1 MREIEIK
8 ADRPSLRLDL
18 FLTQTISGLSRTK
31 IKELIEKGLVLI
43 DGKKAKP
50 SFRLKGDEVIK
61 VILKEESE
69 PSTLLP
75 EPISIEVLYEDED
88 IAVVNKPPGMLVHPT
103 SKIRSG
109 TLVNALLYRIKD
121 LGPIGGVLRPG
132 LVHRLDKGTSG
143 VLVVAKN
150 ERAHAALLHQ
160 FKERKV
166 KKIYLALVYGPLEGE
181 GEVKLSIGYHP
192 RYGLKR
198 IPKGKKAKEAVT
210 LWRSERIFGDFSLLE
225 VTPITGRTHQIRV
238 HLSSIGHPL
247 VGDPV
252 YGRKKW
258 TKRIPQ
264 TLKIIIDGFSRPA
277 LHAFKLGFFHPR
289 DNRWVEFAAPLPQDM
304 KELLEKIHAYYKG
317 QTN

>member
-18 FLTQTISGLSRTK
+18 FLAQTISGLSRTK

-43 DGKKAKP
+43 DGQKAKP

-75 EPISIEVLYEDED
+75 EPIPIEVLYEDED
-88 IAVVNKPPGMLVHPT
+88 IVVVNKPPGMLVHPT

-121 LGPIGGVLRPG
+121 LSPIGGVLRPG
-132 LVHRLDKGTSG
+132 IVHRLDKGTSG

-166 KKIYLALVYGPLEGE
+166 KKDLPC
-181 GEVKLSIGYHP
+181 P
-192 RYGLKR
+192 GLWSFR
-198 IPKGKKAKEAVT
+198 
-210 LWRSERIFGDFSLLE
+210 R
-225 VTPITGRTHQIRV
+225 GR
-238 HLSSIGHPL
+238 
-247 VGDPV
+247 
-252 YGRKKW
+252 
-258 TKRIPQ
+258 
-264 TLKIIIDGFSRPA
+264 
-277 LHAFKLGFFHPR
+277 
-289 DNRWVEFAAPLPQDM
+289 
-304 KELLEKIHAYYKG
+304 
-317 QTN
+317 

>member
-18 FLTQTISGLSRTK
+18 FLVQTISGLSRTK

-43 DGKKAKP
+43 DGQKAKP

-75 EPISIEVLYEDED
+75 EPIPIEVLYEDED
-88 IAVVNKPPGMLVHPT
+88 IVVVNKPPGMLVHPT

-121 LGPIGGVLRPG
+121 LSPIGGVLRPG
-132 LVHRLDKGTSG
+132 IVHRLDKGTSG

-181 GEVKLSIGYHP
+181 GEVKLPIGYHP

-210 LWRSERIFGDFSLLE
+210 LWRSERILGDFSLLE

-247 VGDPV
+247 VGDPM

-258 TKRIPQ
+258 TKRIPEA
-264 TLKIIIDGFSRPA
+264 LKPVIDNFSRPA

-289 DNRWVEFAAPLPQDM
+289 DNRWVEFAAPLSQDM
-304 KELLEKIHAYYKG
+304 EELLEKIHAYYKG